1 MQLLMI
7 SDSPLSSSTS
17 SLTNA
22 IYHVKEC
29 KLPYKKFWCIMLL
42 SLYKNLVLFVNR
54 LKQIDNADTRM
65 SSCPQKL
72 YWTCEFSKNRSFIHL
87 SLEWRKKA
95 EPYSYWGIPF
105 YKVFNNRWDMCN
117 HLCITIFLHSYLKS
131 SVTEADRIIVLETSS
146 TIINSL

>member
-72 YWTCEFSKNRSFIHL
+72 YWTCEFRKNRSFFRL
-87 SLEWRKKA
+87 SLEWRKKKNCTLIEA
-95 EPYSYWGIPF
+95 YRFTKYSTSGGICAITYPLLPF
-105 YKVFNNRWDMCN
+105 LTLTWKAA
-117 HLCITIFLHSYLKS
+117 LQKQTELLFLRP
-131 SVTEADRIIVLETSS
+131 VRP
-146 TIINSL
+146 